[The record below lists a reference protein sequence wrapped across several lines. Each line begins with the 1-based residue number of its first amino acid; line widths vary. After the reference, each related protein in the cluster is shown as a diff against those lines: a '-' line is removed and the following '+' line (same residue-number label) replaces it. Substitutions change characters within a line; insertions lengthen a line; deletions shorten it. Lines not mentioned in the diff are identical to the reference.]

1 MGNERQQSQSK
12 ERPEA
17 NRVDRTTAFEFGKV
31 KLKKRNMKRIFVAKK
46 KKKSSEV
53 SYLEL
58 VGELG
63 DICIIL

>member
-1 MGNERQQSQSK
+1 MTE
-12 ERPEA
+12 PL
-17 NRVDRTTAFEFGKV
+17 EFGKV